1 MQKYNERMKK
11 YHDSYNEIQRTYEEI
26 QRTYKV
32 IQRTCKETTV
42 TPNRM
47 KKDNERISRNTTNG
61 IKKHNELI
69 HKILLQRKRNDSVTC
84 KQIHRIGNNRK

>member
-1 MQKYNERMKK
+1 MNK
-11 YHDSYNEIQRTYEEI
+11 YHDSYNEIQRTHEEI

-32 IQRTCKETTV
+32 IQRPCKGTIV

-69 HKILLQRKRNDSVTC
+69 NK
-84 KQIHRIGNNRK
+84 